1 MSVYLNAGRCVNA
14 AAHLWHNPHNYI
26 MYHHCGNVT
35 GHANWIPP
43 PPAYGSKGRRD
54 LTLSRLLV
62 GESIRA
68 PAAASVE
75 NNQCVQPDSSS
86 VAPVRPPVAALSAV
100 VLSSTIF
107 KWACFHI
114 TYSKSCLFVSS
125 HTHLIYFSFLNSQM
139 AKQMIWCPPDR
150 DRLIWGSSSV
160 LL

>member
-1 MSVYLNAGRCVNA
+1 MQQPISDTIPTITLCITIVGMLQDM
-14 AAHLWHNPHNYI
+14 LI
-26 MYHHCGNVT
+26 ES
-35 GHANWIPP
+35 PP

-107 KWACFHI
+107 K
-114 TYSKSCLFVSS
+114 
-125 HTHLIYFSFLNSQM
+125 
-139 AKQMIWCPPDR
+139 
-150 DRLIWGSSSV
+150 
-160 LL
+160 

>member
-1 MSVYLNAGRCVNA
+1 MQQPISD
-14 AAHLWHNPHNYI
+14 
-26 MYHHCGNVT
+26 T
-35 GHANWIPP
+35 IPTITLCITIVGMLQDMLIESP

-107 KWACFHI
+107 K
-114 TYSKSCLFVSS
+114 
-125 HTHLIYFSFLNSQM
+125 
-139 AKQMIWCPPDR
+139 
-150 DRLIWGSSSV
+150 
-160 LL
+160 